1 MRAAVG
7 RRHHRGMHSVSV
19 DPLPGFPESHPSL
32 AAFYAADRRRWPS
45 RERDV
50 GLHWRA
56 GACTYRAAFV
66 EATGELY
73 VFEHR
78 RADGGGGMVFVHR
91 TAVDAS
97 RIDDAFEGW
106 QDACGEEESFD
117 WLLARVNRSPAGGG
131 RT

>member
-1 MRAAVG
+1 MR
-7 RRHHRGMHSVSV
+7 SVTV
-19 DPLPGFPESHPSL
+19 DPLPGFGQSHPSL
-32 AAFYAADRRRWPS
+32 AAFYAADGRRWPS

-56 GACTYRAAFV
+56 GASTYRAAFV

-91 TAVDAS
+91 GAFDAAA
-97 RIDDAFEGW
+97 IDRALTGW
-106 QDACGEEESFD
+106 RDACGDEGSFG
-117 WLLARVNRSPAGGG
+117 WLLDRVNGA
-131 RT
+131 T